1 MPRDVRT
8 RWNSTFDMLDF
19 ALLYRVAI
27 NAITDKARLGLVNL
41 ALDDDEWELLRQ
53 LRDVLKVSL
62 ASYVELMTHPVT
74 LTHSI
79 PHRSAT

>member
-1 MPRDVRT
+1 
-8 RWNSTFDMLDF
+8 MLDF

-53 LRDVLKVSL
+53 LRDVLKVR
-62 ASYVELMTHPVT
+62 V
-74 LTHSI
+74 
-79 PHRSAT
+79 

>member
-1 MPRDVRT
+1 
-8 RWNSTFDMLDF
+8 MLDF
-19 ALLYRVAI
+19 ALLYRIAI

-41 ALDDDEWELLRQ
+41 ALDDDEWELLCQ

-62 ASYVELMTHPVT
+62 ASYVEHMTHPVT